1 MISTSWLLEKC
12 RSSIG
17 WQYEFGSA
25 KDGEVDCSGLFVYWC
40 GKKGLKL
47 SHGTNTMW
55 RNEVADKR
63 TINGDRS
70 LLMPGDI
77 VFRCKEW
84 TASEESNR
92 WYGTSPGNVSH
103 VGIYTGNGTVIEA
116 KGEQYGVVESKWDKK
131 WILAGR
137 FKGTQQDA
145 AKGGQKM
152 KYTVTTESGKLN
164 IRKEPSTKSTR
175 VGSIAPGT
183 VIDAEDYN
191 DQWAYT
197 TYDGVSGYVSRQYL
211 TPVEPSVPSDPSVP
225 SNPEDTVT
233 MVLPRDVFN
242 ALRLA
247 LNEIGGD

>member
-1 MISTSWLLEKC
+1 
-12 RSSIG
+12 
-17 WQYEFGSA
+17 
-25 KDGEVDCSGLFVYWC
+25 
-40 GKKGLKL
+40 
-47 SHGTNTMW
+47 
-55 RNEVADKR
+55 
-63 TINGDRS
+63 
-70 LLMPGDI
+70 
-77 VFRCKEW
+77 
-84 TASEESNR
+84 
-92 WYGTSPGNVSH
+92 
-103 VGIYTGNGTVIEA
+103 
-116 KGEQYGVVESKWDKK
+116 
-131 WILAGR
+131 
-137 FKGTQQDA
+137 
-145 AKGGQKM
+145 M

-211 TPVEPSVPSDPSVP
+211 TPASSEPSGS

-233 MVLPRDVFN
+233 VVLPRDVFN